1 MVIVLLDQLV
11 WRPIIAWA
19 EKFKVEQV
27 QDRQAP
33 RSWVLD
39 ILRRSGGLDRLRQ
52 KTVAPLGEWVGLY
65 LARKPALQ
73 APRHTGPNGKSGW
86 HAP

>member
-33 RSWVLD
+33 RSWVLAFSGD
-39 ILRRSGGLDRLRQ
+39 QVGLNCFDKKRRHLSARNGR
-52 KTVAPLGEWVGLY
+52 LY

-73 APRHTGPNGKSGW
+73 APRHTGSNGKSGW